1 MDLHQNARSCP
12 ASRAVL
18 VRRVVEEGWRVK
30 AAAPSAFAVVIGE
43 REVRLLEGENSIGR
57 GTDVRAHLDSMEVSR
72 HHARI
77 LVTGARAVLEDLGSM
92 NGTVLRDQRIKGPTQ
107 LEDRDVIVIG
117 GISLVF
123 REMSRDGSTIPAGNS

>member
-43 REVRLLEGENSIGR
+43 REVRLAEGENLIGR
-57 GTDVRAHLDSMEVSR
+57 GTDVRVRLDSMEASR

-77 LVTGARAVLEDLGSM
+77 VVAGGHAMLEDLGSM
-92 NGTVLRDQRIKGPTQ
+92 NGTVLRGKRVTESAE
-107 LEDRDVIVIG
+107 LSDRDAIVIG
-117 GISLVF
+117 GITLMF
-123 REMSRDGSTIPAGNS
+123 REMSPEGSTIPTHDS

>member
-43 REVRLLEGENSIGR
+43 REVRLAEGENLIGR
-57 GTDVRAHLDSMEVSR
+57 GTDVRVRLDSMEASR

-77 LVTGARAVLEDLGSM
+77 VVAGGHAMLEDLGSM
-92 NGTVLRDQRIKGPTQ
+92 NGTVLRDRRIKGPTQ